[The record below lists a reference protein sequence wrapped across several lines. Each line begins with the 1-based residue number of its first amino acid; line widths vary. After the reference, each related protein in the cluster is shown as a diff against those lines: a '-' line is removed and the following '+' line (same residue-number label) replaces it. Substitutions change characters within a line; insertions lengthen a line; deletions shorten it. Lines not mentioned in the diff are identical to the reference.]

1 MSDQPYEQ
9 EASRPCPICRT
20 PISVLA
26 VRCRHCGAEVG
37 RPKKEAEKLTVKD
50 LGGDPETTYTVS
62 GNVMEAL
69 ESFRAEE
76 LTKQETERRQKEA
89 TKSTWFGPRHPE
101 AEVEAPPHDG
111 LPELDEA
118 HRELALV
125 DEKAEGKPVALPKG
139 KAASKGAPSDF
150 SRKLFLLAATVAGLV
165 LIYMGTDFTWAKIK
179 DYLERRDAGEKVVY
193 INKARDFYARG
204 DVLGALVEANEAL
217 KYTKAEENYEIVKE
231 MRACF
236 VQEVLGL
243 LMKEE
248 YDPQDHQRASEMV
261 ARAVKSDGDASI
273 RDLHDKVR
281 AEVAAYKM
289 VCASIDFG
297 AKQATFKVFDP
308 ALNMTEQKVG
318 ENGRLND
325 RFVVTAI
332 TQYDVRLK
340 DERIVSGG
348 NRFRTVV
355 ARAGTP
361 LSGQ

>member
-1 MSDQPYEQ
+1 
-9 EASRPCPICRT
+9 
-20 PISVLA
+20 
-26 VRCRHCGAEVG
+26 VG
-37 RPKKEAEKLTVKD
+37 RPRKEAEKLTVKD
-50 LGGDPETTYTVS
+50 LGGDPESTYTIS

-89 TKSTWFGPRHPE
+89 AKSTWFGQRHPDQ
-101 AEVEAPPHDG
+101 EVEPAQHDG
-111 LPELDEA
+111 LPELDA
-118 HRELALV
+118 VHRELALV
-125 DEKAEGKPVALPKG
+125 DEKTDGTAAVHAKPKAKG
-139 KAASKGAPSDF
+139 PSSDF
-150 SRKLFLLAATVAGLV
+150 SRKLFLLAATIAGLV

-179 DYLERRDAGEKVVY
+179 DYLESRNAGDKVVY
-193 INKARDFYARG
+193 VNKARDFYARG
-204 DVLGALVEANEAL
+204 DVLGALIEANEAL
-217 KYTKAEENYEIVKE
+217 KYNKTDENYEIAKE

-236 VQEVLGL
+236 VQEVTGL
-243 LMKEE
+243 LTKEQ

-261 ARAVKSDGDASI
+261 SRAVKSDSDASI

-289 VCASIDFG
+289 VCAAIDFPG
-297 AKQATFKVFDP
+297 KQATFKVFDR

-348 NRFRTVV
+348 NRFRNIV
-355 ARAGTP
+355 ARVGTP
-361 LSGQ
+361 LTGQ